1 MDNFLISIIV
11 PIYNEEKNIIP
22 LIRRLTKAVNQ
33 YQHEIIFINDGST
46 DKSPQI
52 LKKIAQEN
60 KQVKLVSFN
69 RNFGHQAS
77 LTCGYSF
84 SKGNCAISIDA
95 DLQDPPEIIPQMI
108 EKWRK
113 GAEIVYAKRKK
124 REKDSWFKKNSARL
138 FYHLINFLSDVKI
151 PENVGDF
158 RLIDRKVIN
167 FLNSLPEHSRFLR
180 GLVAWGNF
188 KQTTILFERDK
199 RYSGQTHYTLSK
211 MISFALTGITSFSS
225 KPLRV
230 ASYLGFITASIGF
243 VGIVYA
249 ILGKIFLPAYWVT
262 GWTALFIGIMFLGGV
277 QLITIGII
285 GEYIGKIYSELQ
297 NRPQYLIKE
306 KINI

>member
-11 PIYNEEKNIIP
+11 PIYNEEENIIP
-22 LIRRLTKAVNQ
+22 LTKKLTQVVNQ
-33 YQHEIIFINDGST
+33 YRYEIIFINDGST

-52 LKKIAQEN
+52 LKKITREN
-60 KQVKLVSFN
+60 KQMKLISFN

-84 SKGNCAISIDA
+84 SKGDCVISIDA

-108 EKWRK
+108 KKWQK

-124 REKDSWFKKNSARL
+124 REKDSWFKKNSARF
-138 FYHLINFLSDVKI
+138 FYYFINFLSDVKI

-158 RLIDRKVIN
+158 RLIDRKVVN

-188 KQTTILFERDK
+188 KQTTILFERNK

-249 ILGKIFLPAYWVT
+249 VLGKIFLPTYWVT